1 MKEQSIKE
9 KRAQKR
15 ENEILNAAQEV
26 FTEKGFHGAT
36 VNDIADR
43 ALISKFT
50 LYKHFD
56 SKDAILSA
64 ILSRGYEIL
73 TGGVEKRI
81 KDISDPRQRIMGI
94 IRAEF
99 AFFENRKSF
108 FQMLLLE
115 KLDFESEVKNN
126 TLSSYRKHIA
136 FIEKEIRGGVKKG
149 SFRRVNAEDAAYMLF
164 ATLRAF
170 ALRWLFKGTKSSLS
184 AQADS
189 VYDLIIKCLESEQE

>member
-1 MKEQSIKE
+1 MQTQSIKE
-9 KRAQKR
+9 KREMKR
-15 ENEILNAAQEV
+15 INEILDAAQEV

-56 SKDAILSA
+56 SKDAILNA

-73 TGGVEKRI
+73 TASVTKRI
-81 KDISDPRQRIMGI
+81 KDIEDPRQRLMGI

-99 AFFENRKSF
+99 EFFENRKSF
-108 FQMLLLE
+108 FQMLLME

-126 TLSSYRKHIA
+126 ILSSYRKHIL
-136 FIEKEIRGGVKKG
+136 FIEKEIHKGIREG
-149 SFRRVNAEDAAYMLF
+149 SFRSVNAEDAAFMLF

-170 ALRWLFKGTKSSLS
+170 ALRWLFKGTKRSLS
-184 AQADS
+184 SQADS
-189 VYDLIIKCLESEQE
+189 VYDLIIRCLESDRK

>member
-1 MKEQSIKE
+1 MQELSIKE
-9 KRAQKR
+9 KREQKR
-15 ENEILNAAQEV
+15 INEILDAALEE

-56 SKDAILSA
+56 AKDAILNA

-73 TGGVEKRI
+73 TGSVTKRI
-81 KDISDPRQRIMGI
+81 NDVNDPRQRLMGI

-99 AFFENRKSF
+99 EFFENRKSF

-126 TLSSYRKHIA
+126 VLSSYQKHIL
-136 FIEKEIRGGVKKG
+136 FIENEIQNGIKKG
-149 SFRRVNAEDAAYMLF
+149 SFRFVNAEDAACMLF

-170 ALRWLFKGTKSSLS
+170 ALRWLFNGMKGSLTK
-184 AQADS
+184 QAES
-189 VYDLIIKCLESEQE
+189 VYDLIIRCLESEQE

>member
-1 MKEQSIKE
+1 MQELSIKE
-9 KRAQKR
+9 KREQKR
-15 ENEILNAAQEV
+15 INEILDAAQEV

-56 SKDAILSA
+56 SKDAILNA

-73 TGGVEKRI
+73 TGSVTKRI
-81 KDISDPRQRIMGI
+81 KDVEDPGQRIMGI

-99 AFFENRKSF
+99 EFFENRKSF
-108 FQMLLLE
+108 FQMLLME

-126 TLSSYRKHIA
+126 ILSSYQKHIV
-136 FIEKEIRGGVKKG
+136 FIQKEIQNGIKKRN
-149 SFRRVNAEDAAYMLF
+149 FRFVNAEDAACMLF

-170 ALRWLFKGTKSSLS
+170 ALRWLFKETKNSLS

-189 VYDLIIKCLESEQE
+189 VYDLIIRCLESEQE